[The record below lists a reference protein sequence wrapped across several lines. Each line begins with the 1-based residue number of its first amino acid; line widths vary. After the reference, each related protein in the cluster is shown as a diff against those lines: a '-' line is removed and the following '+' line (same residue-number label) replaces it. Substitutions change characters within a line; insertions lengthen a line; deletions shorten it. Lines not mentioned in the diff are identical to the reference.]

1 MRLVLIQHLDPCHEG
16 MLTDIIAK
24 TTRMRV
30 EEVKSGVTI
39 QPGCQVSKKPD

>member
-1 MRLVLIQHLDPCHEG
+1 MAFVVIQHLDPSHES

-24 TTRMRV
+24 TTRMPV

-39 QPGCQVSKKPD
+39 QPGCPVSKKPD